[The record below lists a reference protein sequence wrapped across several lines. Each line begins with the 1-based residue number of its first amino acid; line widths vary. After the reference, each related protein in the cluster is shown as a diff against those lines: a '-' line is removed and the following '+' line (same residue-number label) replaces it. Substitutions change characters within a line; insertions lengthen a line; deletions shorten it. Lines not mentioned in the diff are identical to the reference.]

1 MPLDGR
7 ITNEMDAS
15 WRAYLAKR
23 EERPKALRFGWN
35 PKNCFDA
42 GFLAGMNL
50 VARDDAEVR
59 SSGWANH
66 DQRPD

>member
-1 MPLDGR
+1 MDGR
-7 ITNEMDAS
+7 ITNEMDAG
-15 WRAYLAKR
+15 WRAYLA
-23 EERPKALRFGWN
+23 ERDLKPAVLRHGWN
-35 PKNCFDA
+35 PKRCYEA